1 VLGNLRYRLEG
12 RLKASG
18 IALDWQVGDMPKLAG
33 LTPRHVL
40 HVLRILQEAFTNVLG
55 HAQAT
60 HIRISTAVDAQRV
73 KIDVSDDGRGF
84 AVDEAERDTGT
95 AHGLGKMRGRAK
107 ALGGELLVMPT
118 SAGTTLSLLM
128 PRG

>member
-1 VLGNLRYRLEG
+1 MR
-12 RLKASG
+12 G
-18 IALDWQVGDMPKLAG
+18 IALDWQVGEVPKLAT
-33 LTPRHVL
+33 LTPRQVL
-40 HVLRILQEAFTNVLG
+40 HVLRILQEAFTNVLE

-60 HIRISTAVDAQRV
+60 RIRVSTAVDAQRV

-84 AVDEAERDTGT
+84 AVDEAERDA
-95 AHGLGKMRGRAK
+95 AHGLGRMRSRAK

-118 SAGTTLSLLM
+118 PAGTTLSLLM